1 MKKIVWKSFTNLK
14 TTLMFKN
21 FCRNKLLERSNFEK
35 ILYNNKKWATN
46 HVQRQ
51 PDYFKKLVNVQTP
64 KYLWIGCSDSRVPA
78 N

>member
-1 MKKIVWKSFTNLK
+1 MKQIVWKSFTNLK

-46 HVQRQ
+46 HVQR
-51 PDYFKKLVNVQTP
+51 
-64 KYLWIGCSDSRVPA
+64 
-78 N
+78 